1 MVRLEHIKSVDFQIN
16 QEQKNL
22 ENLQRKFE
30 KLSDPN
36 YARQLERT
44 KDEQDSECE
53 RILKENT
60 QMMSEYRKIE
70 RLIDKRLKDAQFR
83 DPVEQSEDKIDLEI
97 KNLKFKVKYLE
108 GKIKSEEENLAK
120 LES

>member
-1 MVRLEHIKSVDFQIN
+1 
-16 QEQKNL
+16 
-22 ENLQRKFE
+22 
-30 KLSDPN
+30 
-36 YARQLERT
+36 
-44 KDEQDSECE
+44 
-53 RILKENT
+53 
-60 QMMSEYRKIE
+60 MMSEYRKIE

-83 DPVEQSEDKIDLEI
+83 DPVEQTEDKIDLEI

>member
-1 MVRLEHIKSVDFQIN
+1 
-16 QEQKNL
+16 
-22 ENLQRKFE
+22 
-30 KLSDPN
+30 
-36 YARQLERT
+36 
-44 KDEQDSECE
+44 
-53 RILKENT
+53 
-60 QMMSEYRKIE
+60 MMSEYRKIE

>member
-83 DPVEQSEDKIDLEI
+83 DPVEQTEDKIDLEI

>member
-1 MVRLEHIKSVDFQIN
+1 
-16 QEQKNL
+16 
-22 ENLQRKFE
+22 
-30 KLSDPN
+30 
-36 YARQLERT
+36 
-44 KDEQDSECE
+44 
-53 RILKENT
+53 LKENT